1 MLYALSILIELK
13 YKCTQYFIDSFLFLS
28 NISILFVGFCTV
40 DKTPRVAVDALFHL
54 ITDINQHVY
63 ALSSTA
69 EST

>member
-13 YKCTQYFIDSFLFLS
+13 YKCSQYLIDSFLFLS

-40 DKTPRVAVDALFHL
+40 GMSPRVAVDALFHL
-54 ITDINQHVY
+54 ITDINQYVY
-63 ALSSTA
+63 ALSPTA